1 MIDSI
6 ATSLAGMQAAG
17 RQVNAAANT
26 IANPASYGLGVED
39 IVDIGQN
46 TGAATLQA
54 AETLAS
60 GSLEAA
66 AVTMK
71 VAATMYKANA
81 EMLNSIL
88 TMQKEAFE
96 ELI

>member
-6 ATSLAGMQAAG
+6 ATALTGLQTAS
-17 RQVNAAANT
+17 RQVNQAANA

-39 IVDIGQN
+39 VVDISQN
-46 TGAATLQA
+46 TGGVTVQA
-54 AETLAS
+54 AESLAS
-60 GSLEAA
+60 GSLEAS
-66 AVTMK
+66 AVAMK

-81 EMLNSIL
+81 EMLNSVL

-96 ELI
+96 QLI